1 MHRYFGVL
9 ITITLVMVFVSPLSP
24 HPSPPP
30 LTRYSPSPGTPP
42 HLVVL
47 GEGGE
52 EAGNFG
58 HSNEIMLQFL
68 VLSFQTAVG
77 DSLLRVI

>member
-1 MHRYFGVL
+1 MTGNFGNG
-9 ITITLVMVFVSPLSP
+9 S
-24 HPSPPP
+24 SPPT
-30 LTRYSPSPGTPP
+30 LSQGTPP

-58 HSNEIMLQFL
+58 HSDEIVFQLL
-68 VLSFQTAVG
+68 VLSFETAVG
-77 DSLLRVI
+77 NTLL